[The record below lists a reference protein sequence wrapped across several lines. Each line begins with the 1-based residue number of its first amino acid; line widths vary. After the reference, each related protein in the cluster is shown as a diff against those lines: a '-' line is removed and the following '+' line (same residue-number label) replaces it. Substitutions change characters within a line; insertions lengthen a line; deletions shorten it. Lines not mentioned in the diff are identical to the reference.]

1 MSTRDFIAVSL
12 VRGDNAMHRLGWSPR
27 WLCEGAEVT
36 YGFGSGCVGWDDYG
50 RLAHW
55 LERWLKT

>member
-1 MSTRDFIAVSL
+1 
-12 VRGDNAMHRLGWSPR
+12 MHRLGWSPR